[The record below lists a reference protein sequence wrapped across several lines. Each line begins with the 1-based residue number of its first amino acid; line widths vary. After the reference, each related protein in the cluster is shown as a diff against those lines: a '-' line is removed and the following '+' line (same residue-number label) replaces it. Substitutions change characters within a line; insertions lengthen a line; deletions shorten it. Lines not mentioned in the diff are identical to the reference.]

1 MFNFLI
7 SKLTRSKTVGAT
19 FIIAGTMIGSGM
31 LAMPLE
37 SLSIGLS
44 NSLLLLGFMAFLM
57 LGAAFIQADLL
68 KYQRPGVS
76 FATLVGANFG
86 EKYKIIPA
94 IIKCLLFYS
103 LLACYMTGA
112 SSIIKTAFDG
122 FMGTDSSLFL
132 ITTLFASIFGII
144 ISVPLNAMDRLNRFF
159 VILMFIIFGIIL
171 WLLNPSLTPT
181 EALLLPKESTF
192 LEMLKT
198 VPIFFTAFGF
208 HGSIPTLVEYLKQDQ
223 KKIFISFTVGMLITV
238 SVYFLWQYSIMSI
251 LEQKNIFV
259 EGGNLND
266 FLTAISTQTTT
277 PATSKNFLD
286 LFYFLVIITSFIGV
300 GIGQFNY
307 IFEISHNIMAK
318 KTEFSKRFFAG
329 ILTIFIPFIF
339 AVSYPSGFIMALK
352 FAGIWLCFLA
362 LILPALMGVLSP
374 KTSIFIKALSVFCLA
389 SGLLLLIVE
398 ALLQLQ

>member
-1 MFNFLI
+1 MLNFLI
-7 SKLTRSKTVGAT
+7 SKLVHSKTVGAI

-44 NSLLLLGFMAFLM
+44 NSLLLIVFMAFLM
-57 LGAAFIQADLL
+57 LCGAFIQVDLF
-68 KYQRPGVS
+68 KYEKPGIS
-76 FATLVGANFG
+76 FATLVAANLG
-86 EKYKIIPA
+86 QKYKIIPA

-112 SSIIKTAFDG
+112 SSIIKT
-122 FMGTDSSLFL
+122 SLDNAIGMNFSL
-132 ITTLFASIFGII
+132 YFITTLFACVFGII
-144 ISVPLNAMDRLNRFF
+144 ISIPISIMDRLNRFF

-171 WLLNPSLTPT
+171 YVLNPTLNHSLVS
-181 EALLLPKESTF
+181 LPVKETTF

-208 HGSIPTLVEYLKQDQ
+208 HGSIPTLIDYLKKDQ
-223 KKIFISFTVGMLITV
+223 KKIFISFILGMTVAVI
-238 SVYFLWQYSIMSI
+238 VYFMWQYSIMSI

-259 EGGNLND
+259 EGTGLSN
-266 FLTAISTQTTT
+266 FLTALSNQT
-277 PATSKNFLD
+277 PAPTITKKFLD

-307 IFEISHNIMAK
+307 ILEITNNAGVR
-318 KTEFSKRFFAG
+318 KTEFLKRSFAG
-329 ILTIFIPFIF
+329 LLTILIPYVFAIF
-339 AVSYPSGFIMALK
+339 YPNGFIMALK
-352 FAGIWLCFLA
+352 FAGIWLCLLA
-362 LILPALMGVLSP
+362 LILPALMGILS
-374 KTSIFIKALSVFCLA
+374 KRTSVFIKMLSIFCLA

-398 ALLQLQ
+398 GVLQLQ